1 MGGYGLQESA
11 RKKTILTMT
20 KKIRPSA
27 PDWLD
32 SDRDERVVGYG
43 VVGVLAVVVL
53 LWGAIAPIE
62 SAALAPG
69 VVQVEGKRKAV
80 QHLEGGIVAEIFVEN
95 GDWVEENQPLIQMDI
110 TQTRAELHM
119 IEGRRF
125 NLLALADRLSAERDD
140 LRIIAFSEHLE
151 AIEEDA
157 RAESSMAGEVAIFNA
172 RSADRIGEAEVLEQR
187 ILQLEQQITGLSAVK
202 SSQLKISNSLNEE
215 ILDLRELLSE
225 GYVDKKR
232 LRELERSR
240 AGLLGEIAEI
250 DSQLAAAKVAISET
264 RLQILQLNKRFK
276 TEVIAQLKDT
286 EELLYEVEQQF
297 ATISDRFRRATVRA
311 PVSGV
316 VLGSRTTTVG
326 AVVGAGAD
334 LMQIV
339 PSVDSLVIE
348 ARVSPMDIDRVRIG
362 QPAEIRFAVFK
373 DPYLVSGT
381 LTKLSADRLIDDA
394 SNLPYY
400 SAEVQLLE
408 EDEFILDGMDL
419 IPGMPAEVLIKT
431 GERTMLGY
439 LTSPL
444 SRVFASSLI
453 ED

>member
-1 MGGYGLQESA
+1 M
-11 RKKTILTMT
+11 
-20 KKIRPSA
+20 
-27 PDWLD
+27 
-32 SDRDERVVGYG
+32 
-43 VVGVLAVVVL
+43 
-53 LWGAIAPIE
+53 
-62 SAALAPG
+62 
-69 VVQVEGKRKAV
+69 
-80 QHLEGGIVAEIFVEN
+80 
-95 GDWVEENQPLIQMDI
+95 
-110 TQTRAELHM
+110 
-119 IEGRRF
+119 
-125 NLLALADRLSAERDD
+125 
-140 LRIIAFSEHLE
+140 
-151 AIEEDA
+151 
-157 RAESSMAGEVAIFNA
+157 
-172 RSADRIGEAEVLEQR
+172 
-187 ILQLEQQITGLSAVK
+187 
-202 SSQLKISNSLNEE
+202 
-215 ILDLRELLSE
+215 
-225 GYVDKKR
+225 
-232 LRELERSR
+232 
-240 AGLLGEIAEI
+240 GEIAEI
-250 DSQLAAAKVAISET
+250 DSQLAAANVAISET